1 MNGDTYI
8 KPFPEKVQRCRS
20 FHVALRQPNKDR
32 RSPVGEFVFMQKKPG
47 MRIRM
52 QLLGLDWLPLSSLK
66 TLKFIS
72 V

>member
-1 MNGDTYI
+1 MSGDTYI
-8 KPFPEKVQRCRS
+8 KHFSEKVQRCGS
-20 FHVALRQPNKDR
+20 FHVALRQPNKDK

-47 MRIRM
+47 LRIRM

-66 TLKFIS
+66 FIS